1 LVAPA
6 TNFRSTVQPLGPDS
20 LTWRFFGDN
29 RALLTGPRAG
39 VLQLM
44 LPELGRGVM
53 EHSVFFSDTFG
64 RLKRSAGP
72 ILNTVYGGA
81 EAAKTG
87 AKVRDYHVNI
97 KGEMPDGK
105 RYHALDPETYFWAH
119 ATFLDHMVYG
129 VETFIRPLTDEEKQ
143 QIYEE
148 SKVWYAMYGVS
159 DRAMPEDWPAFWK
172 RMLNERL
179 DDNKTAAYSVG
190 YAKKGFPRPRR
201 IPEQVWK
208 VLGVPVNAVARFLTV
223 GGMPPEARDILGLRW
238 TRADE
243 RRYQKFAETV
253 RSLDGLWSVL
263 PEVVKYSAP
272 ARKAFKR
279 YGRPPVASRPRV

>member
-1 LVAPA
+1 M
-6 TNFRSTVQPLGPDS
+6 QPLGPDS

-44 LPELGRGVM
+44 LPELGLGVM
-53 EHSVFFSDTFG
+53 EHSVFFNDTFG

-81 EAAKTG
+81 KAAETG
-87 AKVRDYHVNI
+87 AKVRDYHVDI
-97 KGEMPDGK
+97 KGTMPGGE

-119 ATFLDHMVYG
+119 ATFLDHMLYG
-129 VETFIRPLTDEEKQ
+129 VETFMRPLTEAEKQ
-143 QIYEE
+143 KIYEE

-159 DRAMPEDWPAFWK
+159 DRAMPEDWPAFQEYWK

-179 DDNKTAAYSVG
+179 DANKTAAYSVG
-190 YAKKGFPRPRR
+190 YAKKGLPRPPR
-201 IPEQVWK
+201 IPAPVWK

-243 RRYQKFAETV
+243 RRYQKFAGFV
-253 RSLDGLWSVL
+253 RDLDGLWSVL
-263 PEVVKYSAP
+263 PEFVKYSP
-272 ARKAFKR
+272 QARKAFKR
-279 YGRPPVASRPRV
+279 DGRPRPLSHV

>member
-1 LVAPA
+1 M
-6 TNFRSTVQPLGPDS
+6 QPLGPDS

-44 LPELGRGVM
+44 LPSLGQGVM

-81 EAAKTG
+81 EAVRTG

-97 KGEMPDGK
+97 KGEMPGGE

-119 ATFLDHMVYG
+119 ATFLDHLIYST
-129 VETFIRPLTDEEKQ
+129 ETFMRPLTDEEKHR
-143 QIYEE
+143 IYEE

-159 DRAMPEDWPAFWK
+159 DRPVPEDWPAFQAYWK
-172 RMLNERL
+172 RMLNEEL
-179 DDNKTAAYSVG
+179 AAHKSAAYSVG
-190 YAKKGFPRPRR
+190 YVEKGFPRPRR
-201 IPEQVWK
+201 IPEGVWK
-208 VLGVPVNAVARFLTV
+208 VLGVPLNAVARFLTV
-223 GGMPPEARDILGLRW
+223 GGLPPEARDILGLRW

-243 RRYQKFAETV
+243 RRYRRFAEIV
-253 RSLDGLWSVL
+253 RSLGDLWSVL
-263 PEVVKYSAP
+263 PDFVKYTPP

-279 YGRPPVASRPRV
+279 DGRPSPLPRPRA